1 MFEDGAVVRW
11 FNGAGELAELDASW
25 AAPRLVY
32 VGHASDPV
40 RAWSWSGLWS
50 PPDWMDRPRGPDVP
64 KGGPWVPFVTFTQ
77 TVFDLMAGFGA
88 PPGHGHDYR
97 PEWPGAWAQVVPAEG
112 WTAEDTDALSTFMDA
127 IYAEDDDP
135 SGS

>member
-1 MFEDGAVVRW
+1 
-11 FNGAGELAELDASW
+11 
-25 AAPRLVY
+25 
-32 VGHASDPV
+32 
-40 RAWSWSGLWS
+40 
-50 PPDWMDRPRGPDVP
+50 MDQPRGPDVP

-77 TVFDLMAGFGA
+77 SVFDLMAGFGA

-112 WTAEDTDALSTFMDA
+112 WTAQDTNALSTFMDA